1 MGGGGGILGG
11 ITNALFGSPQTVAT
25 PDYTGA
31 AQQTAAANAANN
43 RINQVTPYGNSTYQ
57 QTGTDQYGN
66 PTYTM
71 NTTAAPFVQN
81 AINAQGGQLAA
92 TYGTPFSSPTFN
104 SAGDMPAMNYYGSR
118 LNQQQFD
125 PATQLLALPKFDVN
139 TKIDTSILP
148 QYGINP
154 GETYEN
160 AIMRRLEPTIQRQSQ
175 ASDAQLANQGIV
187 PGTKAYETAK
197 QLLAQQQNDAR
208 TSAIVGGM
216 DTGLRANEQAFGQQ
230 ANQIG
235 LNLAGQEQSFTQPL
249 RTNVQNMSAN
259 DLAYNQQY
267 KNQGLGMQAQ
277 NQAFTQAMAKYLLPA
292 QVAGQLKGLST
303 PTYAPTTS
311 VAGADYLTSM
321 GLTNQGNVAN
331 ANANNAYNNSLMQGL
346 FTLGAGSIAS
356 PTGTFAGLSKIFSDI
371 RMKENIKSLGALP
384 NGLNVYEFDYK
395 PEFKDIAGHGK
406 HIGVMAQEVEKVIP
420 YAVVTTDSGYKMV
433 DYSMLG
439 I

>member
-1 MGGGGGILGG
+1 MGSGGGLLGG
-11 ITNALFGSPQTVAT
+11 VTNALFGSPQTVDT

-81 AINAQGGQLAA
+81 AINAQGGQLAS
-92 TYGTPFSSPTFN
+92 TYGTPFQSPTFN

-118 LNQQQFD
+118 LNQQQFN
-125 PATQLLALPKFDVN
+125 PATQLIDLPKYNVN
-139 TKIDTSILP
+139 TQIDQSKLP
-148 QYGINP
+148 SYGINP
-154 GETYEN
+154 GETYEA
-160 AIMRRLEPTIQRQSQ
+160 AIMRRLDPALQRQSQ

-187 PGTKAYETAK
+187 PGTRAYETAK

-216 DTGLRANEQAFGQQ
+216 DTGLRANQQAFGQQ
-230 ANQIG
+230 AGQIG
-235 LNLAGQEQSFTQPL
+235 LNLQGQEQSFNQPL

-259 DLAYNQQY
+259 ELAFNQQY

-277 NQAFTQAMAKYLLPA
+277 NQAFTQEMMKYMTPL
-292 QVAGQLKGLST
+292 QVAQGLKGLST
-303 PTYAPTTS
+303 PTYAPTST
-311 VAGADYLTSM
+311 VPGADYLTSM
-321 GLTNQGNVAN
+321 GLTNQGNVAS
-331 ANANNAYNNSLMQGL
+331 ANANNAYNNAMMQGL

-356 PTGTFAGLSKIFSDI
+356 PTGTFDWLKKFMG
-371 RMKENIKSLGALP
+371 P
-384 NGLNVYEFDYK
+384 
-395 PEFKDIAGHGK
+395 
-406 HIGVMAQEVEKVIP
+406 
-420 YAVVTTDSGYKMV
+420 
-433 DYSMLG
+433 
-439 I
+439 